1 LAVHEGGLYAGTFET
16 GKEEAGHVYR
26 YDGGM
31 NWVDCGSPDKSNSV
45 MALAVFKGRLY
56 AGTARYR
63 AKGSLLPDSPN
74 QNPGGHVYR
83 YEGGA
88 KWTDCGRLTEANEVY
103 ALAVYRDHLY
113 AIPMYSPGVYRF
125 DGEST
130 WTYCGTPGG
139 LRSMSL
145 AVFNGGLYS
154 TGNGGAGVWR
164 YEGGTNWSD
173 CGKQGQE
180 TQTYSVAIHV
190 GNMYAGTWPSGS
202 VFRYDGEKTWTNC
215 GRLGQEKE
223 VMAMVVYNGKLYGGT
238 LPLAEV
244 YRYDGATTWTRTG
257 QLDTTPGVPYR
268 RAWTMAVYQGQL
280 FAGTLPSGRV
290 YSMEAGKN
298 VTYDRELAPGWR
310 HLAAVRAGNKLM
322 LYVDGKLAA
331 TSSAFDPAEYDIS
344 NDMLLHIGFGAHD
357 YFNGS
362 MRDLRIYNRALTD
375 SEISG
380 LFGKEPQ

>member
-1 LAVHEGGLYAGTFET
+1 
-16 GKEEAGHVYR
+16 
-26 YDGGM
+26 
-31 NWVDCGSPDKSNSV
+31 
-45 MALAVFKGRLY
+45 
-56 AGTARYR
+56 
-63 AKGSLLPDSPN
+63 
-74 QNPGGHVYR
+74 
-83 YEGGA
+83 
-88 KWTDCGRLTEANEVY
+88 
-103 ALAVYRDHLY
+103 
-113 AIPMYSPGVYRF
+113 
-125 DGEST
+125 
-130 WTYCGTPGG
+130 
-139 LRSMSL
+139 MSL

-154 TGNGGAGVWR
+154 TGNGSAGVWR

-180 TQTYSVAIHV
+180 TQTYSVAIHA
-190 GNMYAGTWPSGS
+190 GNMYAGTWPGGS
-202 VFRYDGEKTWTNC
+202 VFRYDGGNTWTSC

-244 YRYDGATTWTRTG
+244 YRYDGAATWTRTG

-290 YSMEAGKN
+290 HSLEAGKN

-310 HLAAVRAGNKLM
+310 HLAAVKAGNKLM

-331 TSSAFDPAEYDIS
+331 TSSAFNPADYDIS
-344 NDMLLHIGFGAHD
+344 NVAPLQIGFGAHD

-362 MRDLRIYNRALTD
+362 MRDLRMYNRALTD
-375 SEISG
+375 LEISG
-380 LFGKEPQ
+380 LFGQEQK